1 MCGIIGYVGKKRA
14 APIILECLKRLEYRG
29 YDSAGIATING
40 GKLFLKKDK
49 GFIND
54 VILHTDLPS
63 LPGQIGIGHT
73 RWATHG
79 VPSMRNAHPHT
90 SCDEKI
96 AVIHNG
102 IIENYLD
109 LKNDLLEK
117 GHKFKSETDTEVF
130 AHLIEENFK
139 KKKNFESAVSD
150 SLKKIHGAFA
160 FVVLNADEPDK
171 IIVARNNAPLII
183 GLGDGEN
190 FVASDIPAFLSET
203 RRAVILENGEY
214 AVIAKESAVVK
225 EIKSS
230 RVVKKQIQNIKWS
243 AEAAEKGGYEYF
255 ALKEINE
262 IPRAT
267 EDTLAALP
275 EIEKIAHKV
284 KKFMRNPRFRY
295 PQTKFAVKKIIF
307 VAAGTSY
314 HAALIGKYL
323 FENLCKIQCEA
334 VLASEFSWSLANI
347 VDKNT
352 LIIAIS
358 QSGETADTLLALEDA
373 KLRGAKVLAISNVIG
388 SSITRE
394 ADFNVHTNAG
404 PEIAVI
410 ATKTFVT
417 QLIVLYALAFYL
429 AGKNPAPLKKIP
441 ALQAKTLSLITN
453 IIKETA
459 EKIKSAKDI
468 YFLGRGIS
476 YPLILEG
483 ALKLKEISYI
493 HAEGMPAGE
502 LKHGTLSLI
511 EENVPVIFS
520 LTPESHE
527 KTISNM
533 QEVKARSGFII
544 AITNEKDTSVKEHA
558 NIAIKV
564 PEVENPL
571 MYPLLQ
577 ILPLQLLAYY
587 TTVARGLSPDKPRH
601 LAKSVT
607 VE

>member
-1 MCGIIGYVGKKRA
+1 MCGIIGYVGKRKA
-14 APIILECLKRLEYRG
+14 APILIEGLKKLEYRG
-29 YDSAGIATING
+29 YDSAGIVTING
-40 GKLFLKKDK
+40 NELFLKKDK

-54 VILHTDLPS
+54 IEQNLQLSS
-63 LPGQIGIGHT
+63 LPGEIGIGHT

-90 SCDEKI
+90 SCDDKI

-102 IIENYLD
+102 IIENYLE
-109 LKNDLLEK
+109 LKNDLLEN
-117 GHKFKSETDTEVF
+117 GHNFKSDTDTEVF

-139 KKKNFESAVSD
+139 KPQNFEKAVVN
-150 SLKKIHGAFA
+150 SLKKIHGTFA
-160 FVVLNADEPDK
+160 FVVLNAAEPDK
-171 IIVARNNAPLII
+171 IIVARNRAPLII
-183 GLGDGEN
+183 GLGEGEN
-190 FVASDIPAFLSET
+190 FVASDIPAFLGET
-203 RRAVILENGEY
+203 RHAVILENGEY
-214 AVIAKESAVVK
+214 AVITKESAVVK
-225 EIKSS
+225 EIKSG
-230 RVVKKQIQNIKWS
+230 RVVKKQVQSIKWN

-275 EIEKIAHKV
+275 EIEKISKHI
-284 KKFMRNPRFRY
+284 KKF
-295 PQTKFAVKKIIF
+295 KKIIF

-323 FENLCKIQCEA
+323 FENLSKTQCEA

-347 VDKNT
+347 VDKKT

-358 QSGETADTLLALEDA
+358 QSGETADTLLAIEDA
-373 KLRGAKVLAISNVIG
+373 KSRGAKVLAISNVIG

-394 ADFNVHTNAG
+394 ADYNIHTNAG

-429 AGKNPAPLKKIP
+429 AGKNPASLKKIP
-441 ALQAKTLSLITN
+441 ALQEKTLSLIN
-453 IIKETA
+453 NVIKETA
-459 EKIKSAKDI
+459 EKIKAAKDV

-511 EENVPVIFS
+511 ENDVPVVFA

-527 KTISNM
+527 KTIGNM
-533 QEVKARSGFII
+533 QEVKARGGFII
-544 AITNEKDTSVKEHA
+544 AITNESDNSVQEHA
-558 NIAIKV
+558 KIVIKV

-571 MYPLLQ
+571 LYPLLQ

-587 TTVARGLSPDKPRH
+587 TTIARGLSPDKPRN